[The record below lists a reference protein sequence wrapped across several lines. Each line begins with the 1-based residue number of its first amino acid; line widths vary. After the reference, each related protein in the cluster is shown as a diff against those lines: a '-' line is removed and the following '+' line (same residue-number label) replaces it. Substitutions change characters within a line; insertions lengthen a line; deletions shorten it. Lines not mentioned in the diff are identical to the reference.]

1 LIIYIHGFASSGNA
15 RKAGE
20 TKEYFKNKKVLS
32 PDLPVE
38 PEKAFLILKDIIRDS
53 SVNANLIG
61 SSLGGF
67 YAMLLSANYGLKA
80 VLLNPA
86 VEAHKSL
93 AAYIGEHTNYDTG
106 TKFLWTQEYVNQLRN
121 LYNEYFKFIKQNNL
135 FLLLSKD
142 DELIDHSFTK
152 NTFPDSN
159 VILEYD
165 NCGHQFSRYREA
177 LPEINRFFYGN
188 VLSD

>member
-1 LIIYIHGFASSGNA
+1 MIIYIHGFASSGNA
-15 RKAGE
+15 RKAKE
-20 TKEYFKNKKVLS
+20 TKEYFLNKNVLS

-53 SVNANLIG
+53 GVKANLIG

-67 YAMLLSANYGLKA
+67 YSMLLSAVYGLKT
-80 VLLNPA
+80 VLINPA

-93 AAYIGEHTNYDTG
+93 SAYIGEHTNYDTG
-106 TKFLWTQEYVNQLRN
+106 VKFLWTQENVNQLAN
-121 LYNEYFKFIKQNNL
+121 LYNEYAKFIKQDNL

-142 DELIDHSFTK
+142 DELIDHSLTK
-152 NTFPDSN
+152 NTFPDSK
-159 VILEYD
+159 VIIEYD

-177 LPEINRFFYGN
+177 LPAIDRFFYG
-188 VLSD
+188 DID

>member
-1 LIIYIHGFASSGNA
+1 MIIYIHGFASSGNA
-15 RKAGE
+15 RKARE
-20 TKEYFKNKKVLS
+20 TKEYFNKMKVLS

-38 PEKAFLILKDIIRDS
+38 PDKAFLILNDIIRDS
-53 SVNANLIG
+53 GINANLIG

-67 YAMLLSANYGLKA
+67 YAMHLSAVYGLKA

-93 AAYIGEHTNYDTG
+93 AAYIGEHMNYDTG
-106 TKFLWTQEYVNQLRN
+106 AKFLWTPEYINQLSN
-121 LYNEYFKFIKQNNL
+121 LYKKYFKFIKQDNL

-142 DELIDHSFTK
+142 DELIDHSLTK
-152 NTFPDSN
+152 NTFPDSKL
-159 VILEYD
+159 ILEYD

-177 LPEINRFFYGN
+177 LPEIDKFFYG
-188 VLSD
+188 D